1 MPLIGGGV
9 VFEVERVAECVVVEV
24 GGVAAAVAA
33 AYAVDEVAAL
43 FLELREGEIGGAWLV
58 VERRASNDSRPHAL
72 VREATREAERES
84 ESVLQRVRGSRTQFF
99 FRHERERANERE
111 KLLQCNEERE
121 RERESERIE
130 NSTK

>member
-1 MPLIGGGV
+1 ME
-9 VFEVERVAECVVVEV
+9 F

-33 AYAVDEVAAL
+33 ADAVDEVAAL

>member
-9 VFEVERVAECVVVEV
+9 VFEVERVAERVVVEV

-72 VREATREAERES
+72 VMREATREAERES

-121 RERESERIE
+121 RERARE
-130 NSTK
+130 

>member
-9 VFEVERVAECVVVEV
+9 VFEVERVAERVVVEV

-33 AYAVDEVAAL
+33 ADAVDEVAAL

-84 ESVLQRVRGSRTQFF
+84 EPVLQRVRGSRIRFF
-99 FRHERERANERE
+99 FRHERKRTNERSC
-111 KLLQCNEERE
+111 CNATTKRE
-121 RERESERIE
+121 
-130 NSTK
+130 NMK